1 MFTIQQS
8 KIEHTRSEHSLQSD
22 NIQKESKDG

>member
-8 KIEHTRSEHSLQSD
+8 QIEHTRSENSLRSD
-22 NIQKESKDG
+22 NIQKENLDG